1 MNTSHIQFHIDEHLT
16 LLVNIK
22 KIELSEEIVMQR
34 MMDRWK
40 GGVGKEV
47 EKERREE
54 RKRCNTDNAGTLCC
68 TFGCS

>member
-22 KIELSEEIVMQR
+22 KIELSEEVVMQR

-40 GGVGKEV
+40 GEMAK
-47 EKERREE
+47 
-54 RKRCNTDNAGTLCC
+54 KRGR
-68 TFGCS
+68 